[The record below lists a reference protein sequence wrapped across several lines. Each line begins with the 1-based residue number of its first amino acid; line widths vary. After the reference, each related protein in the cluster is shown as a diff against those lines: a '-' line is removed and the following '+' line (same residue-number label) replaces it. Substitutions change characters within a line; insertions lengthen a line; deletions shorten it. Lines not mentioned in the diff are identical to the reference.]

1 MTSRIFNDWWMV
13 LNYFSALL
21 SHWNAVL
28 FFVRLRNGAAMA
40 ETLQMK
46 CELKLAMYRNE
57 WTSATDCDCISA
69 WIFFGAGVRPS
80 CKKIT
85 QKKLILGLS
94 KLHFGRCKL
103 SPRSARLCRT
113 WHSVRSCSAW
123 FCPLINMSSYMLLTF
138 DMAPRVYLI
147 SSWNTLL
154 QNWCQRWDV
163 LTGAVLDEYRM

>member
-1 MTSRIFNDWWMV
+1 MNGV
-13 LNYFSALL
+13 E
-21 SHWNAVL
+21 L
-28 FFVRLRNGAAMA
+28 FFSFIVPLKGGIVLCEASQWGCNGGKC
-40 ETLQMK
+40 EMK

-69 WIFFGAGVRPS
+69 WIFLGAGVRPS